1 MKIDLKKELPGYAA
15 RRGVFDDVDIQR
27 RRYAMIDGEGD
38 PNSTAAYRD
47 AVATLYAFSFPL
59 KFLVKKELGVD
70 YVVGPLE
77 ALWWA
82 DDLAFFTAARDKKRW
97 KWSVMIVVPDAVIE
111 DQIDRACARA
121 ADKDAPAIGRLRI
134 ASVDEGRC
142 VQTLHVGPYDDEG
155 PVLARMHDEAI
166 AGRGLQMRGHHHE
179 IYLGDPRRTAPERL
193 RTILRQPV
201 TEAET
206 S

>member
-1 MKIDLKKELPGYAA
+1 MKIDLKKEL
-15 RRGVFDDVDIQR
+15 
-27 RRYAMIDGEGD
+27 
-38 PNSTAAYRD
+38 
-47 AVATLYAFSFPL
+47 
-59 KFLVKKELGVD
+59 GVD
-70 YVVGPLE
+70 DVVGPPRRCGGRTISLSSRQPE
-77 ALWWA
+77 
-82 DDLAFFTAARDKKRW
+82 T
-97 KWSVMIVVPDAVIE
+97 
-111 DQIDRACARA
+111 
-121 ADKDAPAIGRLRI
+121 PAIERLRI

-166 AGRGLQMRGHHHE
+166 AGRGLRMRGHHHE

-201 TEAET
+201 TGAET